1 MQTYTIDIRPRRQ
14 ATFPRALLEK
24 LELGEGDQLQ
34 AEVQDKKIILKPKK
48 QVALDAFKA
57 LQKAFQESG
66 IPEAEFQE
74 NIKKDR
80 EEYAR
85 KNYPDIFRH

>member
-14 ATFPRALLEK
+14 ATFPRKLLE
-24 LELGEGDQLQ
+24 ELDLKEGDKLV
-34 AEVQDKKIILKPKK
+34 ASVKDKKIMLTPKK

-66 IPEAEFQE
+66 IPEKEIQE
-74 NIKKDR
+74 ALKKDR
-80 EEYAR
+80 EEYVR
-85 KNYPDIFRH
+85 KNYPDIYRQ